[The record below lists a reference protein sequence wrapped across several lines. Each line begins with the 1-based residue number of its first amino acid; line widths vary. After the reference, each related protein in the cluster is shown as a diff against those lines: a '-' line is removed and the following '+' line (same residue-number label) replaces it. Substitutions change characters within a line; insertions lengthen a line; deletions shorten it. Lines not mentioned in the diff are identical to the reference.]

1 MMQANL
7 VSWKRSDVLRCQLS
21 NSAKSTLDDM
31 ECNVDISKQPALLL
45 ILTKFIV
52 CFESYKNTQ
61 EASQLHM
68 IKKVRKWPH
77 VLKFRGCTFLCMTEN
92 QFIIALFQPIY
103 IISYIL

>member
-31 ECNVDISKQPALLL
+31 ECNMDVSKQPALLL

-61 EASQLHM
+61 EASQLQM
-68 IKKVRKWPH
+68 VKKSKKMATCTKTLRMHFFMHDRKS
-77 VLKFRGCTFLCMTEN
+77 
-92 QFIIALFQPIY
+92 IY
-103 IISYIL
+103 YSLISANLHN